1 MLYES
6 LDAMTIGQRLQFEYL
21 LHLHFV
27 IQVWLYS
34 SVLIVGGFYH
44 IIVEDVSPFHGTGDK
59 KRRYI
64 IYRHSV
70 W

>member
-1 MLYES
+1 MYES
-6 LDAMTIGQRLQFEYL
+6 LDAMTIGQRLEFECL

-34 SVLIVGGFYH
+34 SVLIVGGFFYH

-59 KRRYI
+59 KRDGNRPP
-64 IYRHSV
+64 
-70 W
+70 